1 MKTDGFSRRD
11 FLGVA
16 GMGLLS
22 TLLPSR
28 ANPAIAKAMA
38 ELQGRVRI
46 TGVKT
51 AVVRSNYTWNY
62 VKILTDS
69 GEYGIGEAF
78 CSPGIPGLVKRY
90 ERTLVGQDPL
100 NVEKIYNRLIQSSF
114 SWQSGVSVIAISGIE
129 IALWDL
135 AGKLLK
141 VPCYQLLGG
150 KSRDKVPLYCDGG
163 APRNLGESSAWRDYA
178 QKMAEKNYVFYKIDI
193 DPVTSRKVLPRDPV
207 NRSISKAE
215 LKLMVKLLTAAQ
227 DAFGERQ
234 MAVDCHGCYD
244 TNDAIRLANAIEDLK
259 VFFLEDPIPAFN
271 VEGYKRVTESTAT
284 TICTGEN
291 LFGRDDFKP
300 LIVNQACD
308 VFQPDVVKTGGL
320 LESKKISD
328 MADLWNIPVAVH
340 NLSSPVGTV
349 ASAHV
354 SATMRNFC
362 GLEFKFE
369 RPDWWDD
376 VIIHDKPLYQDGFIE
391 LSNKPGLGIE
401 LNDEVCRTHK
411 HPDFPYF

>member
-1 MKTDGFSRRD
+1 MKKNGLSRRN
-11 FLGVA
+11 FLGLT
-16 GMGLLS
+16 GMSVLS

-28 ANPAIAKAMA
+28 ANPSIAKSLAG
-38 ELQGRVRI
+38 LRGLVKI

-51 AVVRSNYTWNY
+51 AVVQSNYTWNY
-62 VKILTDS
+62 IKILTDV
-69 GEYGIGEAF
+69 GEFGIGEAF

-90 ERTLVGQDPL
+90 ERALIGQDPL
-100 NVEKIYNRLIQSSF
+100 DIEKIYNRLIRSSF

-163 APRNLGESSAWRDYA
+163 APRNLGEPLAWKDYA
-178 QKMAEKNYVFYKIDI
+178 QEMAEKNYVFYKIDI
-193 DPVTSRKVLPRDPV
+193 DPVTARQVLPRDPV
-207 NRSISKAE
+207 NRSISNTE
-215 LKLMVKLLTAAQ
+215 LKLMVKILTAAQ
-227 DAFGERQ
+227 DAFGDRQ
-234 MAVDCHGCYD
+234 MAVDCHGNYD
-244 TNDAIRLANAIEDLK
+244 TNDAIRLANALENLNL
-259 VFFLEDPIPAFN
+259 FFLEDPIPAFN
-271 VEGYKRVTESTAT
+271 VEGYKRVTESTKT

-300 LIVNQACD
+300 FLVNQACD

-340 NLSSPVGTV
+340 NLSSPVGTM

-354 SATMRNFC
+354 SATIRNFC

-369 RPDWWDD
+369 RPT
-376 VIIHDKPLYQDGFIE
+376 G
-391 LSNKPGLGIE
+391 G
-401 LNDEVCRTHK
+401 TM
-411 HPDFPYF
+411 